1 MLNPK
6 KRSLEDVAKAEEIAR
21 QKELEAAEAAEADSD
36 GEGAQ
41 A

>member
-6 KRSLEDVAKAEEIAR
+6 KRSLEDVAKAEEIAAAKAA
-21 QKELEAAEAAEADSD
+21 KELEDAD

-41 A
+41 V